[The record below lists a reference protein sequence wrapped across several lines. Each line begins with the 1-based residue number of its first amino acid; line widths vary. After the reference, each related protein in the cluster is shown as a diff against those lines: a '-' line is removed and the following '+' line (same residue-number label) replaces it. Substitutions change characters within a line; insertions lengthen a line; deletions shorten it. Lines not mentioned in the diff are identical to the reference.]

1 MTYAGAGIEIR
12 SFEPY
17 YQQLKRILVKEIENN
32 HEEGDLL
39 PSESELCRIYSV
51 SRTVVRQALGELE
64 GEGLVLKV
72 KGKGT
77 YVTGR
82 PLNTTFVQHSL
93 GFYESMKRAGHT
105 VGTKVITLHTE
116 PCGVGVA
123 KLLEIPIDE
132 EVIHFDRV
140 RSVDGLPVQVV
151 RTVLPGRLFPG
162 LVDIDMT
169 DCSLYQVLA
178 DNYGVRPATGHRE
191 IDATALSSE
200 DAHYLQA
207 TEGLPA
213 LRLESVTRTAEGTV
227 FECYVAIYRGHSFK
241 FEFDVTSP

>member
-1 MTYAGAGIEIR
+1 MTYPGPGIEIR

-17 YQQLKRILVKEIENN
+17 YQQLRRILVKEIESNYR
-32 HEEGDLL
+32 EGDLL
-39 PSESELCRIYSV
+39 PSESELCRQYSV

-82 PLNTTFVQHSL
+82 PLKTSFVQHSL
-93 GFYESMKRAGHT
+93 GFYESMRRAGHS
-105 VGTKVITLHTE
+105 VGTTVITLQTE
-116 PCGVGVA
+116 PCGVARA
-123 KLLEIPIDE
+123 KLLEIGIE
-132 EVIHFDRV
+132 EDVIRFDRV

-151 RTVLPGRLFPG
+151 RTALPGRLFPG
-162 LVDIDMT
+162 LVEMDMT

-178 DNYGVRPATGHRE
+178 ETYGVRPSTGHRA
-191 IDATALSSE
+191 IDATALSSV

-213 LRLESVTRTAEGTV
+213 LRIESVTRSVEGTV
-227 FECYVAIYRGHSFK
+227 FEYYVAIYRGHSFK
-241 FEFDVTSP
+241 FELEVTSP